1 MLDANGAYRAE
12 VSLAVN
18 NATQQFL
25 DVRLPPA
32 ARLWT
37 VRVAGEPVKPTRVP
51 GSADPQD
58 VRIPLIKTAAGEGA
72 YDVVLKY
79 GGDVRPLR
87 TLGSVDFPMVRCQN
101 IQPELSQAW
110 LYLPAEY
117 RWFDFGGTMH
127 PVAEQADLEAGYV
140 QFQTK
145 QIGQSLS
152 ALREGDK
159 WTKARAANTLKA
171 QEAGLEG
178 YREYIEPQA
187 NAALRSE
194 LARNKEK
201 LAEVQHEVEMQD
213 QSKSMPENQFS
224 FNRQRLIQGY
234 EGQVVTRSRNVVRDA
249 GRNFSIDAPAETPA
263 AGAANAP
270 VTQPTAQVPIGFR
283 RSERR

>member
-1 MLDANGAYRAE
+1 MATVKASIGLARTRLVLDANGAYRAE

-18 NATQQFL
+18 NATEQFL

-79 GGDVRPLR
+79 GGDVPPLA
-87 TLGSVDFPMVRCQN
+87 TLGSVDFPMIRCLN

-127 PVAEQADLEAGYV
+127 PVAEAGRPGGGLRPIPNQAD
-140 QFQTK
+140 
-145 QIGQSLS
+145 S
-152 ALREGDK
+152 A
-159 WTKARAANTLKA
+159 
-171 QEAGLEG
+171 
-178 YREYIEPQA
+178 EP
-187 NAALRSE
+187 L
-194 LARNKEK
+194 
-201 LAEVQHEVEMQD
+201 
-213 QSKSMPENQFS
+213 
-224 FNRQRLIQGY
+224 
-234 EGQVVTRSRNVVRDA
+234 
-249 GRNFSIDAPAETPA
+249 
-263 AGAANAP
+263 GAA
-270 VTQPTAQVPIGFR
+270 R
-283 RSERR
+283 RRQMDEGPRR